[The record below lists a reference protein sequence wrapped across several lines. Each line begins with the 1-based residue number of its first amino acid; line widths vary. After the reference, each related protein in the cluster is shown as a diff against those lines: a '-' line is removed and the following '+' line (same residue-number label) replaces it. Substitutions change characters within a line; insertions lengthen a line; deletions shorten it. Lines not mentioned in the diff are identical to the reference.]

1 LEKVV
6 VELAVLVALEAVV
19 VLADHQVEALQTLM
33 AALVVYMVVVVA
45 LLKEELVELAVVEL
59 FASFGLA
66 IKENSQ
72 AHSQE
77 ICKEKSWQ

>member
-1 LEKVV
+1 LEKALVA
-6 VELAVLVALEAVV
+6 LAVLVVLEAVV
-19 VLADHQVEALQTLM
+19 VLVDHQVEALQTLM
-33 AALVVYMVVVVA
+33 VALVACMVVVEA
-45 LLKEELVELAVVEL
+45 LLKAELVELAVVEL